1 MECLAARRRSLGA
14 AADVLQQRAGQA
26 VVHASE
32 LLGSLGDIAPCAD
45 TGVLLALSGSHAGP
59 RATNPAIRLR
69 TAVVRQQLASTT
81 ALLAAGDATAATPMV
96 AAADQLARDM
106 DDDALHAEVAFAKGK
121 LHLSR
126 GELPEALSEMN
137 RATELAIASQHDELS
152 ADIWLEL
159 AISAG
164 SRDQRPLEIKQWLA
178 QSEAW
183 IRRLGHTD
191 DARRVAL
198 EHARGL
204 LQLLAADAQAAV
216 ATLSRAIAI
225 AERLWGQTDPRLVP
239 MLRERATAQARLRQ
253 AKPAVADGEHAL
265 ALSMAS
271 WGPSHPEVAR
281 TRRALGLLYI
291 EQLGDVPRGEREVQ
305 LALDLYRSQLGPD
318 SIEVANCEQ
327 MLGQAGQFRGDYATA
342 LEHTE
347 RAERIFAA
355 RLGPEHPRRGETLMA
370 IGVLRFMRR
379 DFPGSLEAY
388 EAAYPVLRAAL
399 GAEHHM
405 VGLLLSDTGE
415 TLLALGHGERALDY
429 FQRALDMFEHRLGP
443 EHADLAFPLKGI
455 GLAHFEAGHP
465 SRARLPLERALA
477 LRLRSSAASDPQEVA
492 EIQWGLARTLRSLGQ
507 DAGRAHE
514 LAQSARGG
522 YRGLGNNWD
531 PRVREIDQW
540 LAAPGAFADRSRR

>member
-1 MECLAARRRSLGA
+1 
-14 AADVLQQRAGQA
+14 
-26 VVHASE
+26 
-32 LLGSLGDIAPCAD
+32 
-45 TGVLLALSGSHAGP
+45 
-59 RATNPAIRLR
+59 
-69 TAVVRQQLASTT
+69 
-81 ALLAAGDATAATPMV
+81 
-96 AAADQLARDM
+96 
-106 DDDALHAEVAFAKGK
+106 
-121 LHLSR
+121 
-126 GELPEALSEMN
+126 MN

-216 ATLSRAIAI
+216 ATLSRAIVI
-225 AERLWGQTDPRLVP
+225 AERLWGETDPRLVP

-327 MLGQAGQFRGDYATA
+327 ALSKAEHFRGDYATA
-342 LEHTE
+342 LEHGE

-355 RLGPEHPRRGETLMA
+355 RLGPEHPRRGEALIA
-370 IGVLRFMRR
+370 VGVLRFMRN
-379 DFPGSLEAY
+379 DLVGSLAAY
-388 EAAYPVLRAAL
+388 ETAYPILRTSL
-399 GAEHHM
+399 GADHTS
-405 VGLLLSDTGE
+405 VGFLLSDTGE
-415 TLLALGHGERALDY
+415 TLLALGHGDRARDYFTRALDV
-429 FQRALDMFEHRLGP
+429 FERRLGP
-443 EHADLAFPLKGI
+443 DHADLAVPLKGI
-455 GLAHFEAGHP
+455 GLAHLKSGHP
-465 SRARLPLERALA
+465 SSARVALERALA
-477 LRLRSSAASDPQEVA
+477 LRSQSRAASDPQEVA
-492 EIQWGLARTLRSLGQ
+492 EIRWGLARTLRVLGQ
-507 DAGRAHE
+507 DARRARE
-514 LAQSARGG
+514 LAVAARDG
-522 YRGLGNNWD
+522 YRALGSEWD
-531 PRVREIDQW
+531 KRVREIDQW
-540 LAAPGAFADRSRR
+540 IAAPDAFSR